1 MRELT
6 QRSRLVGRA
15 GIRQIAAPVVARLA
29 RAGWINPRL
38 NPEWSVAMT
47 IVLFGLLAFAVI
59 FGGGIVG
66 FIVGELMPESYND
79 AATRAVMQTAMRT
92 VSLLA
97 ALVLGLLV
105 ATAKNKFDTSN
116 MQVERFASDLMS
128 LDRELANYGPEA
140 SDIRSLLRKYT
151 VAKIASTW
159 PSESAPKP
167 ALDDL
172 PPWRLIDAIQQQLRR
187 LTPQSGDQRATLAGA
202 LQIAGDLAKATWLQK
217 AQGIRSCPAA
227 VRARSDGVA
236 LYPVRRFRRLR
247 DAQRADRYSALRVR
261 ALDRQRGRPG
271 QRSR

>member
-1 MRELT
+1 
-6 QRSRLVGRA
+6 
-15 GIRQIAAPVVARLA
+15 
-29 RAGWINPRL
+29 
-38 NPEWSVAMT
+38 MT

-217 AQGIRSCPAA
+217 AQE
-227 VRARSDGVA
+227 SDHVPQPFVLVLMAWLFILFVGFGVFGTRNALTVTALFVCALSIASAVA
-236 LYPVRRFRRLR
+236 LVNDLDSPFGGLVKVS
-247 DAQRADRYSALRVR
+247 AQPMEKAL
-261 ALDRQRGRPG
+261 AQLGAP
-271 QRSR
+271 